1 MNKTKSACIC
11 FEEFIN
17 QLNLFYIYIYL
28 YLQHDTGYEMH
39 ELGRGPNFFM
49 ETSLTQ

>member
-1 MNKTKSACIC
+1 MC

-28 YLQHDTGYEMH
+28 YLQQNKSYE
-39 ELGRGPNFFM
+39 LWTIFFVNV
-49 ETSLTQ
+49 SLAW